1 MRTLWFNC
9 MLWFAGA
16 TRELGS
22 GLTRF
27 CLRHRNLEGKMCTLC
42 RQDWRSDSDLFSIC
56 ASVAY
61 MLHRRHYVF
70 VFLVHRGVCTM
81 FCLSRLV
88 SVHFSRPVP
97 NISFAWQE
105 DWTDFVKQ
113 GSRIREKMRID
124 VNRFCSDVKTGADG
138 YHTFHPRTDDGR
150 CVRVHNFM
158 LIEQIL
164 LTNFIRRTTCIIHY
178 TISFSCRH
186 THLRLS
192 VRSLRFLPAM
202 ALPVGKR
209 LRMSD
214 KCSGGGIIWPPG
226 L

>member
-1 MRTLWFNC
+1 MFLSF
-9 MLWFAGA
+9 L
-16 TRELGS
+16 
-22 GLTRF
+22 
-27 CLRHRNLEGKMCTLC
+27 
-42 RQDWRSDSDLFSIC
+42 SIA
-56 ASVAY
+56 ASVPCS
-61 MLHRRHYVF
+61 
-70 VFLVHRGVCTM
+70 VCPVLYPST
-81 FCLSRLV
+81 F
-88 SVHFSRPVP
+88 PVP
-97 NISFAWQE
+97 YQIFLSLGKKTERISM
-105 DWTDFVKQ
+105 KQ

-124 VNRFCSDVKTGADG
+124 VNRFCNDVKTGADG

-214 KCSGGGIIWPPG
+214 KCSGGVTAGS
-226 L
+226 LVAV